1 MVRRFSHR
9 IGGIMNYLVNSRE
22 MKQCDRNTIERLGMP
37 SMVLMERAALAVVD
51 EMKREGIHRGPV
63 LVACGSGN
71 NGGDGYAIARLL
83 MLEGYSVDVVSPDIE
98 DGRGTE
104 ENLLQR
110 RIWQAYG
117 QEILSQIPDR
127 KDYTAV
133 IDALFGIGL
142 SRDVEGSY
150 AVLIE
155 ALNTLQGTKIAV
167 DIASGISADSGE
179 VLGAAF
185 RADLTVTFAFA
196 KLGSVL
202 WPGSEYA
209 GRVAVRDIGIDAHSF
224 LRSEPKVASLAGEDL
239 AWLPAR
245 IPHSNKGTYGKL
257 LVIAGSISAC
267 GSDMHGRACGSAMA
281 GAAFLSA
288 KAAYACGCGLVRIYT
303 PEENRTVLQTLL
315 PEAVITVYPA
325 EKPDEKVLIDALD
338 WADAVVCGPG
348 IGTSESAGRLVRA
361 VLQHASVPVLFDADA
376 LNLISHEVEMLFAP
390 HPELIVT
397 PHLGEMSRLS
407 GRAISDLQRHLIA
420 AAEEFAERYHT
431 VCVLKDART
440 VTSVPGGQTYLN
452 LSGNS
457 GMATAGSGDV
467 LSGVIGSLMAQGMQ
481 PKDAAPL
488 GVYLHG
494 LAGDSVRRRTGE
506 RGMMASD
513 LIEGLIQV
521 LKDWEQRAE

>member
-1 MVRRFSHR
+1 
-9 IGGIMNYLVNSRE
+9 MNYIVNSRE
-22 MKQCDRNTIERLGMP
+22 MKQYDRNTIERLGMP
-37 SMVLMERAALAVVD
+37 SVVLMERAALAFVD
-51 EMKREGIHRGPV
+51 EMKREGIDGGHV
-63 LVACGSGN
+63 LVVCGSGN

-83 MLEGYSVDVVSPDIE
+83 LLEGYAVDVVSADPE
-98 DGRGTE
+98 NRRATE

-117 QEILSQIPDR
+117 KEILLQIPDQR
-127 KDYTAV
+127 DYAAV
-133 IDALFGIGL
+133 VDALFGVGL
-142 SRDVEGSY
+142 SRNVEGSH
-150 AVLIE
+150 AALIE
-155 ALNTLQGTKIAV
+155 QLNALPGRKIAV

-209 GRVAVRDIGIDAHSF
+209 GRVAVRNIGIDVHSF
-224 LRSEPKVASLAGEDL
+224 FRNEPKVAALTGEDL
-239 AWLPAR
+239 AGLPAR
-245 IPHSNKGTYGKL
+245 VPHSNKGTYGKL
-257 LVIAGSISAC
+257 LVIAGSTAMYGDIIHDAAIHGGDTC
-267 GSDMHGRACGSAMA
+267 GNAMA

-288 KAAYACGCGLVRIYT
+288 KAAYSCGCGLVRIFT
-303 PEENRTVLQTLL
+303 PEGNRIVLQTLL

-325 EKPDEKVLIDALD
+325 GEPDAAVLTEALE

-348 IGTSESAGRLVRA
+348 IGTSDAAARLVRT
-361 VLQHASVPVLFDADA
+361 VLQNASVPVLFDADA
-376 LNLISHEVEMLFAP
+376 LNLISQNVEMLLAS
-390 HPELIVT
+390 HPKLVVT

-407 GRAISDLQRHLIA
+407 GRAISDLQKHLTA
-420 AAEEFAERYHT
+420 AAEEFAERYNT

-440 VTSVPGGQTYLN
+440 VTSVPGGRTYLN

-467 LSGVIGSLMAQGMQ
+467 LSGVIGSLMAQGM
-481 PKDAAPL
+481 PPEDAAPL

-494 LAGDSVRRRTGE
+494 LAGDHTRRRTGE

-521 LKDWEQRAE
+521 LREWEQRTE